1 MSLYE
6 QRLKTYVGQRLS
18 AKRKN
23 YGLSEWLL
31 EEKVGHSEKK
41 HMSLFV
47 PLTPPKKH
55 LKMLELIME
64 TFQLFVTF
72 LLKLKTLYSAFTNYL
87 TTSDLQYHILR

>member
-47 PLTPPKKH
+47 PLTPPKKTP
-55 LKMLELIME
+55 KNARINNGNIPIICDFSFEVKDII
-64 TFQLFVTF
+64 FSIYKLFD
-72 LLKLKTLYSAFTNYL
+72 YL
-87 TTSDLQYHILR
+87 